1 MKPLAFSSTGEP
13 TVVLE
18 TPGFPQASIAAIR
31 AVDPGLAQDLERR
44 VDQNADGWVS
54 LAELAYAGS
63 SGSDPA
69 SLARR
74 YYRAVETIGAEL
86 PEWHGQVVRPKL
98 SLPLNYATGTVAAG
112 LAVGLGAAFGANVV
126 EFMIEV
132 AAFGLLCI
140 PLVGRDRDLPRTLE
154 LMQAE
159 AQGIAPR
166 G

>member
-18 TPGFPQASIAAIR
+18 TPGFPKASIAAIR

-54 LAELAYAGS
+54 LSELARGGAW
-63 SGSDPA
+63 DTELP

-86 PEWHGQVVRPKL
+86 PQWHGQVVRPKL
-98 SLPLNYATGTVAAG
+98 SLPLNYATGTVAAA
-112 LAVGLGAAFGANVV
+112 LAVGLGAAFGANLI
-126 EFMIEV
+126 EFMIVV
-132 AAFGLLCI
+132 AAFGLLSV

-154 LMQAE
+154 LMSAE
-159 AQGIAPR
+159 VQGIAPR
-166 G
+166 A